1 MIWCSKTTHGFKLLN
16 LYQIQDFCM
25 FYLKFMDWQ
34 RIRLREAKLN
44 KQYGTGWTLNSSRWF
59 RLIPTHFS
67 VKPSWDK
74 VGQSFV
80 VMVLQ
85 CEVILDADLPDSN
98 FVHILGYMFS
108 FPFRRNYDP
117 KHDQCRQKLQ
127 IEHVIPMCPLLK
139 GSYFCDP
146 LWFRYVI
153 DHLYDCIVCKEDAR
167 KTSIFSLIDRVG
179 CCLRILRLLL
189 INSSGSKK
197 CELFRRLRCW
207 GVCMSKMHRK
217 KGWIGCTNC

>member
-1 MIWCSKTTHGFKLLN
+1 MIGKDSDTFNCCFLHSFFFFHSAMVGHDLMFKDN
-16 LYQIQDFCM
+16 TWIQITQFVSDTRFLHV
-25 FYLKFMDWQ
+25 YLKFMDWQ

-44 KQYGTGWTLNSSRWF
+44 KQYGTSWTLNSSRWF

-80 VMVLQ
+80 MRLQ
-85 CEVILDADLPDSN
+85 CEVTLDADLPDSN

-127 IEHVIPMCPLLK
+127 I
-139 GSYFCDP
+139 
-146 LWFRYVI
+146 
-153 DHLYDCIVCKEDAR
+153 
-167 KTSIFSLIDRVG
+167 
-179 CCLRILRLLL
+179 
-189 INSSGSKK
+189 
-197 CELFRRLRCW
+197 
-207 GVCMSKMHRK
+207 
-217 KGWIGCTNC
+217 